1 MNVECVM
8 QILKDHLLNIV
19 LDHRTVVHR
28 IRISTTAKCDCLIM
42 NWHKANIEFFLG
54 CLPNTLLCLLYNFL
68 LLFRILMSNIKST
81 PVQSFDDS
89 YLFYFENFK
98 YIFARDFI
106 QSTVIACKITNCKER
121 KKALIVQS
129 QVSLNKVLHK

>member
-1 MNVECVM
+1 M
-8 QILKDHLLNIV
+8 
-19 LDHRTVVHR
+19 
-28 IRISTTAKCDCLIM
+28 IR
-42 NWHKANIEFFLG
+42 HKVNIEFFLG

-68 LLFRILMSNIKST
+68 LLFRIPMSNIKST

-106 QSTVIACKITNCKER
+106 QSNVIACKITNCKER
-121 KKALIVQS
+121 KKLS
-129 QVSLNKVLHK
+129 